1 MTFTDLFWK
10 QLDNVVSVGTK
21 FIFNLV
27 STLSTL
33 IEWSESD
40 SFLKNFTV
48 LTILIQFKKPCSTM
62 KFIQEDESDEI
73 SSCEGL
79 EEEIQKK
86 INEKIKWNKNSKS
99 KVENN

>member
-1 MTFTDLFWK
+1 
-10 QLDNVVSVGTK
+10 
-21 FIFNLV
+21 
-27 STLSTL
+27 
-33 IEWSESD
+33 
-40 SFLKNFTV
+40 
-48 LTILIQFKKPCSTM
+48 M

-73 SSCEGL
+73 SSCEEL